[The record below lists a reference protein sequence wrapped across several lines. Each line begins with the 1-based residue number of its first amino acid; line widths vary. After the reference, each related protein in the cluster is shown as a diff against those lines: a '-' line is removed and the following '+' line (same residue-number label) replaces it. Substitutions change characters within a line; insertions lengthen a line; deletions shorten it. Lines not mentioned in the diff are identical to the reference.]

1 MVRKK
6 NTVMKIA
13 VLGDGGWGTA
23 LALTAYHNG
32 HDVIVWGAFQE
43 NVDAVNRDHKNR
55 FLAGV
60 DLPHDLPFTTDMKEA
75 VSGAQLVVLA
85 SPSQYLRG
93 TVTAL
98 APYLDR
104 ENQIVV
110 DISKGI
116 EVGTLLR
123 MSELCESILG
133 KTRYVVLSGPSHAE
147 EVSRKVPTAVVAAS
161 QDAAAAKMVQKAFMN
176 GVFRVYTAKDIVG
189 VELGGALKN
198 VFAIA
203 AGIIDGAGMGDNT
216 KAALMTR
223 GITEMARLGVKL
235 GGQRRTFSGL
245 SGIGDLIVTCMSRH
259 SRNRYVGEELGKGR
273 TLDEIIRSMNMVV
286 AEGVKTCEGAYELAQ
301 KAGVETPIVNG
312 IYEVLYRNRKPL
324 DVLADLMN
332 RKAKPE
338 QD

>member
-1 MVRKK
+1 MSRKK
-6 NTVMKIA
+6 NSVIKIA

-23 LALTAYHNG
+23 LALTAYNNG
-32 HDVIVWGAFQE
+32 HNVIVWGAFQE

-98 APYLDR
+98 APHLDR

-133 KTRYVVLSGPSHAE
+133 RTRYVVLSGPSHAE
-147 EVSRKVPTAVVAAS
+147 EVSRKVPTAVVAA
-161 QDAAAAKMVQKAFMN
+161 
-176 GVFRVYTAKDIVG
+176 
-189 VELGGALKN
+189 
-198 VFAIA
+198 
-203 AGIIDGAGMGDNT
+203 
-216 KAALMTR
+216 
-223 GITEMARLGVKL
+223 
-235 GGQRRTFSGL
+235 
-245 SGIGDLIVTCMSRH
+245 
-259 SRNRYVGEELGKGR
+259 
-273 TLDEIIRSMNMVV
+273 
-286 AEGVKTCEGAYELAQ
+286 
-301 KAGVETPIVNG
+301 
-312 IYEVLYRNRKPL
+312 
-324 DVLADLMN
+324 
-332 RKAKPE
+332 
-338 QD
+338 

>member
-1 MVRKK
+1 MVKK
-6 NTVMKIA
+6 KSSVMKIA

-23 LALTAYHNG
+23 LALTAYRNG
-32 HDVIVWGAFQE
+32 HDVVVWGAFQD
-43 NVDAVNRDHKNR
+43 NVDAVNRDHQNR

-60 DLPHDLPFTTDMKEA
+60 DLPCDLPFTTDMKKA
-75 VSGAQLVVLA
+75 VTGAQLVVLA

-98 APYLDR
+98 VPFLDA

-123 MSELCESILG
+123 MSELCDSVLG
-133 KTRYVVLSGPSHAE
+133 RTRYVVLSGPSHAE
-147 EVSRKVPTAVVAAS
+147 EVSRRIPTAVVAAS
-161 QDAAAAKMVQKAFMN
+161 RNTADARVVQKAFMN

-223 GITEMARLGVKL
+223 GIAEMARLGVKL

-273 TLDEIIRSMNMVV
+273 TLEEIIKSMNMVV
-286 AEGVKTCEGAYELAQ
+286 AEGVKTCEGAYGLAQ
-301 KAGVETPIVNG
+301 NAGVETPIING
-312 IYEVLYRNRKPL
+312 IYDVLYRGRKPL
-324 DVLADLMN
+324 EVLAELMS

>member
-1 MVRKK
+1 MNGKK
-6 NTVMKIA
+6 DSVMKIA

-23 LALTAYHNG
+23 LALTAYNNG
-32 HDVIVWGAFQE
+32 HNVIVWGAFQE

-133 KTRYVVLSGPSHAE
+133 RTRYVVLSGPSHAE

-161 QDAAAAKMVQKAFMN
+161 QDTAAAKMVQKAFMN
-176 GVFRVYTAKDIVG
+176 DMKR
-189 VELGGALKN
+189 LKTIQKWHSIME
-198 VFAIA
+198 V
-203 AGIIDGAGMGDNT
+203 
-216 KAALMTR
+216 
-223 GITEMARLGVKL
+223 IT
-235 GGQRRTFSGL
+235 Q
-245 SGIGDLIVTCMSRH
+245 
-259 SRNRYVGEELGKGR
+259 
-273 TLDEIIRSMNMVV
+273 
-286 AEGVKTCEGAYELAQ
+286 
-301 KAGVETPIVNG
+301 
-312 IYEVLYRNRKPL
+312 VL
-324 DVLADLMN
+324 
-332 RKAKPE
+332 E
-338 QD
+338 